1 MYTYDASDI
10 HKIQMCQITTSLS
23 HLRMHKHHFTL
34 TVCLQH
40 LRIRKATS
48 IRQSIRPPIRPLV
61 RPWLGPSGPPSIRL
75 SVLLSDRPSVRPS
88 VRPCVQRSVCPS
100 TCPSAQFCEL
110 TEQPARQMDI
120 GIAGVFGGVGA
131 RCIVASPECWGRGG
145 HGWIPAPPGCWV
157 GWGQAGYSHTSTQ
170 RLTILYKPV

>member
-1 MYTYDASDI
+1 
-10 HKIQMCQITTSLS
+10 MCQITTSLS

-145 HGWIPAPPGCWV
+145 ARVDTGSTRLLGGV
-157 GWGQAGYSHTSTQ
+157 GASWLLPYIHTTPYNSIQT
-170 RLTILYKPV
+170 RVNPYG